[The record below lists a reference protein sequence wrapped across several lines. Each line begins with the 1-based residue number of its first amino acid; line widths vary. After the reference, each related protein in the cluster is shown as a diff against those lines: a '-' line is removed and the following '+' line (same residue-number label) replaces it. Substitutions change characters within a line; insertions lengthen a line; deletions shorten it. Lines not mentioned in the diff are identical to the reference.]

1 MSVRASIIETCL
13 IYKHVLFINFPNLL
27 IRNTFLYS
35 RFYQIFTTRS
45 RENKTKSG
53 SVFLVFLKEK
63 EKCTKFH
70 CTALV
75 LYIHKINVTQQGLQ
89 VHEHSRL
96 QSNLE
101 LFTQRKKWYVF
112 PSLVP
117 SLQRKIKAAKK
128 QRFMVAFEVFS
139 KPLLK
144 LIHFLIPS
152 FPSTYLCTFTNHTVT
167 PNWHEGGLFPPLS
180 FLDHILSKKY

>member
-1 MSVRASIIETCL
+1 M
-13 IYKHVLFINFPNLL
+13 NLL

-35 RFYQIFTTRS
+35 RFYQIFTKRS

-128 QRFMVAFEVFS
+128 ATFYGCLWSLFKTAF
-139 KPLLK
+139 K
-144 LIHFLIPS
+144 INS
-152 FPSTYLCTFTNHTVT
+152 FPYSK
-167 PNWHEGGLFPPLS
+167 LS
-180 FLDHILSKKY
+180 FDLLVYIH